1 MEKREKVS
9 NIILA
14 VFIVLFLFTM
24 LQFVSPL
31 ILERG
36 TVTDL
41 SGTVGVMD
49 NKQIINTM
57 PLPINI
63 IYTAGDRLCHQK
75 AERSFFINENQMPFC
90 SRCTAIWMG
99 MTIGIVILVFYHIE
113 LDNRFLFLA
122 IVSLIP
128 IGIDGTGQLFGFWES
143 SHLSRV
149 ITGSFIGIITGM
161 ALGIIIDEL
170 KTLKKTKTS

>member
-1 MEKREKVS
+1 MEKREKIS
-9 NIILA
+9 KTITALFILL
-14 VFIVLFLFTM
+14 FIFTL
-24 LQFVSPL
+24 LQFISPL
-31 ILERG
+31 ILETN

-41 SGTVGVMD
+41 TGTVGVID
-49 NKQIINTM
+49 NKQRINTM
-57 PLPINI
+57 SFPINA

-75 AERSFFINENQMPFC
+75 TERSFILNENQMPFC

-99 MTIGIVILVFYHIE
+99 MTIGIGILVFYTIS
-113 LDNRFLFLA
+113 LDNRFLILA

-128 IGIDGTGQLFGFWES
+128 IGIDGTGQLLGFWES

-170 KTLKKTKTS
+170 KTLKKSEN